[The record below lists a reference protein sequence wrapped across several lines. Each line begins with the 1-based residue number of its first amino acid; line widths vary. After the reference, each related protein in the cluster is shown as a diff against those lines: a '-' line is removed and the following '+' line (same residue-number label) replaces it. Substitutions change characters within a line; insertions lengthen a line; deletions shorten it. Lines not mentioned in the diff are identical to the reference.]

1 MGFIIIMSLKE
12 IIIAEINNIK
22 SELIAPV
29 AIQIPE
35 GLKQFSSV
43 ILEEL
48 KNYEPIL
55 FTDPCY
61 GACDIKAIE
70 AKELKCKTL
79 LHFGHRPLPTLKT
92 TKLKIIYVPLN
103 FEFTKEQID
112 YVVSEIENRNLKTLS
127 IVTTAQYLSN
137 ISKIKK
143 ELEQKNIKVL
153 ESQKT
158 KRLQEHQILGC
169 DCSNLKDIINP
180 IVFIGD
186 GWFHINNVSYNH
198 RKQDV
203 YLINPLIGNTEK
215 VIYDEKFLRQRYAAI
230 ARALECKSFAIL
242 VSSKPGQNRLKLAKK
257 VKKQLEEHGKI
268 AHIFVSDYINESYLL
283 GIDVDCYINTACPR
297 IAYDDFNS
305 FKKPIISATEI
316 EQIFDIKK
324 EIKIDQII

>member
-1 MGFIIIMSLKE
+1 MSLKE
-12 IIIAEINNIK
+12 IIVTEINNIK
-22 SELIAPV
+22 SEIVAPV

-35 GLKQFSSV
+35 GLKQFSSL

-48 KNYEPIL
+48 KSYEPIL

-79 LHFGHRPLPTLKT
+79 LHFGHRQLPTLKT
-92 TKLKIIYVPLN
+92 AKIKIIYVPLN

-112 YVVSEIENRNLKTLS
+112 YVVSEIDKRNLKTLS
-127 IVTTAQYLSN
+127 IVTTVQYLSN
-137 ISKIKK
+137 ISRIKE
-143 ELEQKNIKVL
+143 ELEKKNIKVL
-153 ESQKT
+153 ESKKT

-169 DCSNLKDIINP
+169 DCSNLTDKINP

-186 GWFHINNVSYNH
+186 GWFHINNVSYTH
-198 RKQDV
+198 KKQDI
-203 YLINPLIGNTEK
+203 YLINPLIKLAEK
-215 VIYDEKFLRQRYAAI
+215 VNYDEKFLRQRYAAI

-242 VSSKPGQNRLKLAKK
+242 VSSKIGQNRLKLAKK
-257 VKKQLEEHGKI
+257 IKIQLEKQGKT
-268 AHIFVSDYINESYLL
+268 ANIFVSDYINENYLL

-316 EQIFDIKK
+316 EQIFNIKK
-324 EIKIDQII
+324 EIKIDQIN